1 MTKKIKSAYPKVIQ
15 LHHLDGNHKND
26 DPANHAYI
34 SKGEH
39 FLLGRMAMYTRNF
52 VSEDFVKA
60 LWDFVDERWLTS
72 VNLESEYKRRKN
84 ENKGRGRL
92 SGGGRPGNKGKRA
105 AGKPTAR
112 DDRRKGQKDSGT

>member
-1 MTKKIKSAYPKVIQ
+1 MNLERKSATFIDRRAKKNLPSVIQ

-26 DPANHAYI
+26 DPSNHAYI

-72 VNLESEYKRRKN
+72 VNLESEYKRRKQC
-84 ENKGRGRL
+84 
-92 SGGGRPGNKGKRA
+92 
-105 AGKPTAR
+105 
-112 DDRRKGQKDSGT
+112 QKKKIVKSKN